1 MAAPLVFVTFNGDCW
16 DLPFVETRAAMLGIS
31 KIYQIG
37 MENNSERIGMLPIQ
51 GRTFIHMEFFQWE
64 IEILPEEMMAAA
76 SQRPHELA
84 RYSASD
90 AVCTYFLY
98 MNYVHPFLF
107 VFSVTLF
114 H

>member
-1 MAAPLVFVTFNGDCW
+1 M
-16 DLPFVETRAAMLGIS
+16 RAILGFEPE
-31 KIYQIG
+31 KI
-37 MENNSERIGMLPIQ
+37 P
-51 GRTFIHMEFFQWE
+51 
-64 IEILPEEMMAAA
+64 PEEMMGAG

-98 MNYVHPFLF
+98 RNYVHPFLF